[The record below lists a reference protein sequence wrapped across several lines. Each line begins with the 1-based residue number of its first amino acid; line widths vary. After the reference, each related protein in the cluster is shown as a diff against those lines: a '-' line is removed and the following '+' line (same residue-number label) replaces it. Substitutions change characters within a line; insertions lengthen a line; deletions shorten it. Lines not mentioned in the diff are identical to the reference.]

1 MKYLHYTVLLFALS
15 FTLSAQAEYSFLTDG
30 KQWVQDEFYSD
41 GSNPSTLTYFE
52 FTLGETVMMN
62 GIQYTRVFRD
72 TVFAAGLLK
81 EIDGRLLILKD
92 GVTDTLLDF
101 NLEVGDTVIVVEDNS
116 STSQNMVLLSVD
128 SIAVLDGSIRKRL
141 NFELNNVS
149 FDGSG
154 FGVSWIDGI
163 GSTRG
168 TIFNIL
174 CSTNTFSRSSGSC
187 QTELICVKDANE
199 RLLYNSTEDEIY
211 DCNKVDVITSN
222 NTYRLPEGLFTVY
235 PNPATKNLFVTNSEH
250 YRVARIR
257 LTDMNGRKLIDSNL
271 TTTISNDLRIPV
283 GGFKKGI
290 YYLTV
295 FTSRGEWASQRVVIQ

>member
-72 TVFAAGLLK
+72 TVFAAGLLR

-222 NTYRLPEGLFTVY
+222 NTYQLPEGLFTVY

-250 YRVARIR
+250 YRVTRIR
-257 LTDMNGRKLIDSNL
+257 LTDMNGRQVAERVLAGLAGQDVQLSVAGL
-271 TTTISNDLRIPV
+271 L
-283 GGFKKGI
+283 GGV
-290 YYLTV
+290 YSLTV
-295 FTSRGEWASQRVVIQ
+295 FTDGGKVGILRVVVR